1 MKAKVAVIGVGYWGR
16 KHVDEY
22 TRLGCEVYGV
32 DLNQTAIQECTAK
45 YGMKTASLDEVLAD
59 TSITFASVCVPNHG
73 HYEIAKKCLL
83 AGKNALVEKP
93 LVMKASEG
101 EELKKIAQ
109 ERGLKL
115 NVGHIFRFNN
125 AIEKLREMN
134 SKGEFGSVYLTKLV
148 WNNLEAIKPDRDI
161 VFDLA
166 PHPFDIINYVFG
178 KNPDSISCFGRAFR
192 TDKEEAALINGRLNG
207 TLVSIEMSWITP
219 KKERSV
225 TIVGSAK
232 SAFVDALSQKITVF
246 DNSKNASEE
255 IAITQNNTLGDELAF
270 FLQENAGGNGGN
282 KAGADTGISIV
293 RMLERS
299 VESMKE
305 NAGKN

>member
-1 MKAKVAVIGVGYWGR
+1 MEMKTKVAVIGVGYWGR

-32 DLNQTAIQECTAK
+32 DLNATAVKECMDK
-45 YGMKTASLDEVLAD
+45 FGMKTASLDEVLAD
-59 TSITFASVCVPNHG
+59 QSIKFASVCVPNHY
-73 HYEIAKKCLL
+73 HFEIARKCLL
-83 AGKNALVEKP
+83 AGKNVLVGKP
-93 LVMKASEG
+93 PVLKSSEG
-101 EELKKIAQ
+101 EELKKIAL
-109 ERGLKL
+109 ERGLRL

-125 AIEKLREMN
+125 AIEKIRQMHSN
-134 SKGEFGSVYLTKLV
+134 GEFGSVYIAKLV
-148 WNNLEAIKPDRDI
+148 WNNLEPIKPDRDI

-166 PHPFDIINYVFG
+166 PHPFDILNYVFG
-178 KNPDSISCFGRAFR
+178 KNPDTISCFGRAFR
-192 TDKEEAALINGRLNG
+192 TKDKEEAALITGRLDG

-255 IAITQNNTLGDELAF
+255 LPNVQNNTLGDEISF
-270 FLQENAGGNGGN
+270 FLENKDEKN
-282 KAGADTGISIV
+282 KAGVDTGISIV
-293 RMLERS
+293 RMLEES
-299 VESMKE
+299 VASMKE